1 MKRTLLL
8 ISMIAAGFVGAANAS
23 ETVSTWTCSE
33 NKQFYTTG
41 TTEKIRLTWQ
51 SKTFDLARE
60 NSLPGSLRY
69 KNTNTGYDLVVLGNK
84 AMLFN
89 IKSGTRLADFCQTAE
104 MKTGKLPHLFADAE
118 PFVQNQLKVLLH

>member
-1 MKRTLLL
+1 MKQTLLIL
-8 ISMIAAGFVGAANAS
+8 SLATAGLLGSATAIAS
-23 ETVSTWTCSE
+23 EEVTTWTCSE
-33 NKQFYTTG
+33 SKQFKTSG
-41 TTEKIRLTWQ
+41 TIEKVRITWE
-51 SKTFDLARE
+51 SKTFELKRE

-69 KNTNTGYDLVVLGNK
+69 KNANTGHDLVVLGNK

-118 PFVQNQLKVLLH
+118 PFTQN

>member
-1 MKRTLLL
+1 MKKNLLIVSLL
-8 ISMIAAGFVGAANAS
+8 ISGLLGSATAFAS
-23 ETVSTWTCSE
+23 EEVSTWTCNES
-33 NKQFYTTG
+33 KQFKTSG
-41 TTEKIRLTWQ
+41 TMEKVRLTWE
-51 SKTFDLARE
+51 SKTFDLKRE

-69 KNTNTGYDLVVLGNK
+69 KNTATGHDLVVLGNK

-118 PFVQNQLKVLLH
+118 PFTQN

>member
-1 MKRTLLL
+1 MKKNLL
-8 ISMIAAGFVGAANAS
+8 IISLAISGLLGTTTAFAS
-23 ETVSTWTCSE
+23 EEVSTWTCNES
-33 NKQFYTTG
+33 KQFKTSG
-41 TTEKIRLTWQ
+41 TMEKVRLTWE
-51 SKTFDLARE
+51 SKTFDLKRE

-69 KNTNTGYDLVVLGNK
+69 KNTTTGHDLVVLGNK

-118 PFVQNQLKVLLH
+118 PFTQN

>member
-1 MKRTLLL
+1 MKQTLLIVSL
-8 ISMIAAGFVGAANAS
+8 ATAGLLGSASAIAN
-23 ETVSTWTCSE
+23 EEVSTWTCSE
-33 NKQFYTTG
+33 SKQFKTSG
-41 TTEKIRLTWQ
+41 TIEKIRLTWE
-51 SKTFDLARE
+51 SKTFDLKRE

-69 KNTNTGYDLVVLGNK
+69 KNTNTGHDLVVLGNK

-118 PFVQNQLKVLLH
+118 PFTQN

>member
-1 MKRTLLL
+1 MKKNLL
-8 ISMIAAGFVGAANAS
+8 IVSLAVSGLLGSVTAFAS
-23 ETVSTWTCSE
+23 EEVSTWTCSE
-33 NKQFYTTG
+33 SKQFKTSG
-41 TTEKIRLTWQ
+41 TTEKVRLTWE
-51 SKTFDLARE
+51 SKTFDLKRE

-69 KNTNTGYDLVVLGNK
+69 KNTTTGHDLVVLGNK

-118 PFVQNQLKVLLH
+118 PFTQN

>member
-1 MKRTLLL
+1 MKQTLLIVSL
-8 ISMIAAGFVGAANAS
+8 ATAGLLGSASAIAND
-23 ETVSTWTCSE
+23 EVSTWTCSE
-33 NKQFYTTG
+33 SKQFKTSG
-41 TTEKIRLTWQ
+41 TIEKIRLTWE
-51 SKTFDLARE
+51 SKTFDLKRE

-69 KNTNTGYDLVVLGNK
+69 KNTNTGHDLVVLGNK

-118 PFVQNQLKVLLH
+118 PFTQN

>member
-1 MKRTLLL
+1 MKKNLL
-8 ISMIAAGFVGAANAS
+8 IASLAVSSLLGSVTAFAS
-23 ETVSTWTCSE
+23 EEVSTWTCSE
-33 NKQFYTTG
+33 SKQFKTSG
-41 TTEKIRLTWQ
+41 TIEKVRLTWE
-51 SKTFDLARE
+51 SKTFDLKRE

-69 KNTNTGYDLVVLGNK
+69 KNTTTGHDLVVLGNK

-118 PFVQNQLKVLLH
+118 PFTQN